1 AFLVYEYI
9 ITFGQE
15 VNLFWRGKWTGAS
28 ALFFLNRYLALI
40 SYILIMCEFV
50 PMPFSCSL
58 LVKGEAAIS
67 WIQFLPWAAFSALRA
82 FALTGRNIPLS
93 VFVFL
98 LGITPLAIN
107 FVQYGFGLDGYNDP
121 TFGCSAGVDL
131 TPSMA
136 KTLTI
141 ASRVTLMAAD
151 LILVFVTWYTLPRRN
166 PSGSR
171 NTLSFSTI
179 LLRDGTIYFVVLL
192 ILNVLHLVFTLIS
205 VVGVFD
211 PVSFVTE
218 FTEPATAVLVSR
230 FLLDLQSANRDAL
243 KLDSR
248 DPLNTVNQED
258 EFSHTSGTISFARFV
273 GSLGSY
279 MESPESLTGV
289 SQSFEEDK
297 LTEYTMEEM
306 AKGDEDRDE
315 GAGDGGILTST
326 GEVAP
331 RPVASQSA

>member
-1 AFLVYEYI
+1 AFLVYEYF

-15 VNLFWRGKWTGAS
+15 VKLFWRGKWTGAS

-50 PMPFSCSL
+50 PMSDKMSDLTGGRPSCSL

-82 FALTGRNIPLS
+82 FALTGRNITLS

-98 LGITPLAIN
+98 LGITPLAVN
-107 FVQYGFGLDGYNDP
+107 FVQYGFDLDGFNDP

-136 KTLTI
+136 KTV
-141 ASRVTLMAAD
+141 SRGTLISAD
-151 LILVFVTWYTLPRRN
+151 LILVLVTWYTLPRRN
-166 PSGSR
+166 PMGLGSSR
-171 NTLSFSTI
+171 SLLSFSTV
-179 LLRDGTIYFVVLL
+179 LLRDGIVLL
-192 ILNVLHLVFTLIS
+192 ILNILHLVFTLIS

-243 KLDSR
+243 KLDSG
-248 DPLNTVNQED
+248 DPLNSNSQEYTR
-258 EFSHTSGTISFARFV
+258 TSRTISFARFV
-273 GSLGSY
+273 GSVGSY
-279 MESPESLTGV
+279 MESPESLTGFL
-289 SQSFEEDK
+289 SPSKRTSRQSIPWRK
-297 LTEYTMEEM
+297 CRSVTGTMTNRREIR
-306 AKGDEDRDE
+306 AFSPPLVGSLSD
-315 GAGDGGILTST
+315 L
-326 GEVAP
+326 
-331 RPVASQSA
+331 